1 MDAMKWVADMAKD
14 HYSAFS
20 IQASPERV
28 HCLKSMGLNVIL
40 LLFEEG
46 LSEVCTISYSYSKSA
61 SASFSS
67 G

>member
-1 MDAMKWVADMAKD
+1 MKWVADMAKD

-20 IQASPERV
+20 VQAGPELRAR
-28 HCLKSMGLNVIL
+28 CLKDRGFGCDI

-46 LSEVCTISYSYSKSA
+46 LSEVCTISYYYSKSA
-61 SASFSS
+61 PASFSP

>member
-14 HYSAFS
+14 HYTAFS
-20 IQASPERV
+20 MQASPERA
-28 HCLKSMGLNVIL
+28 HCLKEYGFECDI